1 MENNK
6 EDFNLK
12 ITVRNGRL
20 LRAIRAK
27 YESSADMARKG
38 NLSAQEISS
47 LVSMRAKPIHKNGDW
62 RELALDVAGMLS
74 CDPEDLWP
82 DHIKEIR
89 LKRSSAEMNVGLD
102 TVTQIAKNGSANT
115 LDRKQIVGSL
125 INVLTPREKKIIDML
140 YHDGKTLEAVGY
152 ELCVSRER
160 VRQMEFNAIRK
171 MKARALKYN
180 YIASTPVEKN
190 GRRHHLIDCY
200 EMRLTDKMSDIFDE

>member
-38 NLSAQEISS
+38 NLNAQEISS
-47 LVSMRAKPIHKNGDW
+47 LVSMRAKPIHKNGNW
-62 RELALDVAGMLS
+62 RELALNVAGMLS

-125 INVLTPREKKIIDML
+125 IDVLTPREEKIIYML
-140 YHDGKTLEAVGY
+140 YHNGKTLEDVGQ
-152 ELCVSRER
+152 ELGISRER
-160 VRQMEFNAIRK
+160 VRQIEHKAIRK
-171 MKARALKYN
+171 MKTRAIKYN

-190 GRRHHLIDCY
+190 VRMHYLRDNY